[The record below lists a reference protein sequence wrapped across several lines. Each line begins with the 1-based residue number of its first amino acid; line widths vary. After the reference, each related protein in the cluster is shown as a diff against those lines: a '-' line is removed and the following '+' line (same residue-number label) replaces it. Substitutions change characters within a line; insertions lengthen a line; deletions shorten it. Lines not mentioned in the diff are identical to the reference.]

1 MTPTGVAP
9 GMVHEELQRASEELQ
24 AAAEVADGEER
35 ERLEGQAEAFAKLA
49 ESGTDHG
56 RLARHEN
63 ALREIK
69 AATGETVGEH
79 VDAAMASITAYRE
92 TLDGV

>member
-1 MTPTGVAP
+1 MT
-9 GMVHEELQRASEELQ
+9 HDRLRRASEELH
-24 AAAEVADGEER
+24 AAAEAADGEQR
-35 ERLEGQAEAFAKLA
+35 NRLTDQAEALAGLA

-63 ALREIK
+63 VLREIK
-69 AATGETVGEH
+69 TATDETVGEH

>member
-1 MTPTGVAP
+1 
-9 GMVHEELQRASEELQ
+9 MVHEELQRASEELQ
-24 AAAEVADGEER
+24 AAAEVADDEER
-35 ERLEGQAEAFAKLA
+35 ERLEGQAEAFAKLS

-69 AATGETVGEH
+69 AATDETVGEH